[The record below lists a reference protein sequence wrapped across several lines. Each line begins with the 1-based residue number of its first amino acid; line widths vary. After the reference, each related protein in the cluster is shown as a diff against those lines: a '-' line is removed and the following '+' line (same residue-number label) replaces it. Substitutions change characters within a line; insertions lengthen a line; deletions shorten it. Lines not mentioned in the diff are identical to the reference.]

1 MWFCW
6 VCWCFVLW
14 EVTYKEEKQFPSAL
28 LFPLYFFCV
37 LEELG
42 RCFVLFCFV
51 EDVHWWMSM
60 LALFHFMLRYGVSIA
75 VLLPS
80 VKLR

>member
-28 LFPLYFFCV
+28 FPMFVVV
-37 LEELG
+37 LLEKLEG
-42 RCFVLFCFV
+42 VLFCFV
-51 EDVHWWMSM
+51 EDVHLWMSM